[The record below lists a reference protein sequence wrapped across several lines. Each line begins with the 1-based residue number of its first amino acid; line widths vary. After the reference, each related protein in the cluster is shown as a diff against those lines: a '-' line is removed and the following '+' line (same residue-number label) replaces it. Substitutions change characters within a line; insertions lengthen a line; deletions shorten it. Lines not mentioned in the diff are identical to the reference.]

1 MSAIADFR
9 LIEKSK
15 LDDLNKA
22 AEIIIKKGFLKK
34 TVADNYNLYLD
45 SNTKRLKDFDES
57 GYIFGNLLVY
67 LQEKKEIDLLNSDY
81 DGIANEISKKRG
93 NSTIILTKNHRDKYS
108 DLLIPE
114 KYSLDDLIAY
124 NVEFSE
130 DNDPEFAKGEL
141 KGIRALRDSLN
152 AIPDDN
158 YIVILTVG

>member
-15 LDDLNKA
+15 LDDLNNA

-34 TVADNYNLYLD
+34 TVTDNYNQYLD

-81 DGIANEISKKRG
+81 DSIANEISKKRG

-108 DLLIPE
+108 DLLIPG

-141 KGIRALRDSLN
+141 KGISALRDSLN